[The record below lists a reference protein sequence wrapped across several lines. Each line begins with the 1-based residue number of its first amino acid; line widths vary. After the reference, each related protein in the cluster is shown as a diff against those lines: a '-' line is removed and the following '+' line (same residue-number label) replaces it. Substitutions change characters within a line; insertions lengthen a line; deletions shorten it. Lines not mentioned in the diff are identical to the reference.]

1 MRAPVIPGSSARVR
15 FNNRVCFS
23 EVQLTPEN
31 SLVICFIIPSL
42 HLFLSN
48 IISSPL
54 SITPPEWKFFLSRIN
69 LNMKTAFQIELV
81 EGLKVADNFL
91 LTCPRSSQV
100 PWLRILSSAFTK
112 FLYWAGRANSH
123 WFSLAIIN
131 YHFHSECSVNNLL
144 PASGT
149 EKWIFSN
156 KTN

>member
-1 MRAPVIPGSSARVR
+1 M
-15 FNNRVCFS
+15 CFS

-54 SITPPEWKFFLSRIN
+54 SITPPGWKLFLSRIN
-69 LNMKTAFQIELV
+69 LNMKTAFEIELV
-81 EGLKVADNFL
+81 KGLKVADNFL
-91 LTCPRSSQV
+91 LACPRSSQV
-100 PWLRILSSAFTK
+100 PWLRILSSALKSSDRMSTITK
-112 FLYWAGRANSH
+112 FLYWVGRANSY
-123 WFSLAIIN
+123 WFSLAVIN

-149 EKWIFSN
+149 EKWIFSS

>member
-1 MRAPVIPGSSARVR
+1 MRAPVIPGSSARVL

-54 SITPPEWKFFLSRIN
+54 SITPPGRKFFLSRIN
-69 LNMKTAFQIELV
+69 LNMKTAFEIELV

-100 PWLRILSSAFTK
+100 PWLRILSSAKKIKWPYVDVYKILILSRPCKFPLIFT
-112 FLYWAGRANSH
+112 SH
-123 WFSLAIIN
+123 
-131 YHFHSECSVNNLL
+131 Y
-144 PASGT
+144 
-149 EKWIFSN
+149 
-156 KTN
+156 